1 MSTAIP
7 RIELTPEQQKEQRVN
22 EIKEKAPQW
31 KESTQ
36 ELAKKAE
43 QAQVSAETGRQ
54 IADLHREVKSANE
67 QLDLLTPRGDALHQ
81 DVERIEQQ
89 LNSLL
94 VVGAAAESAAVQ
106 AGPLGWVD
114 KLIGWVDKW
123 FKPMV
128 DKINK
133 SPTTKNFLL
142 TLAGWLGFRAG
153 LEQYLGTPLAPE
165 WQKDMELITEQLKKN
180 PRLTFKEG
188 DPQAKGEQLKKL
200 HVLYEARAEKDRV
213 LGFKDYIGAAM
224 GSLNSSLTEVTLE
237 SLIVTAGTYNDA
249 KRKEAT
255 MIAAAPTPTPA
266 APAAQPTLP
275 PGVANPEKAN
285 KPA

>member
-7 RIELTPEQQKEQRVN
+7 HNELTPEQQKEQRFN
-22 EIKEKAPQW
+22 EIREKAPQW

-43 QAQVSAETGRQ
+43 QAQVSAETSKQ

-94 VVGAAAESAAVQ
+94 AVGAAAESATVQ

-128 DKINK
+128 EKINK
-133 SPTTKNFLL
+133 SPATKNFLL
-142 TLAGWLGFRAG
+142 SFAGFLGFRAG

-165 WQKDMELITEQLKKN
+165 WQKDMELIMEQLKKN

-249 KRKEAT
+249 KKKEAT
-255 MIAAAPTPTPA
+255 VIAAAPTPTPGMPPV
-266 APAAQPTLP
+266 APTAKPGGTTP
-275 PGVANPEKAN
+275 PSA
-285 KPA
+285 